1 MATPLDPSDKV
12 LRDGDGLDPLA
23 APKPKRKAPREIAYD
38 DVDDIIGIASEM
50 QNLDADR
57 LSVEDLRE
65 VAADLEVPE
74 QYLGPAI
81 TELRRR
87 REAALAAEAEKRKR
101 RRIIGVVIGAVVVL
115 IVVWALGSQRGLAS
129 DLADVQAAR
138 AQVENVVSLRQR
150 KIAEWGAKA
159 DSPERSAE
167 LAGADNRVAI
177 ERRKYDEAARR
188 YNARAA
194 GFPTSLWAAVF
205 GMPSAVPLSNEVLA
219 W

>member
-1 MATPLDPSDKV
+1 MQAPTDPPAS
-12 LRDGDGLDPLA
+12 
-23 APKPKRKAPREIAYD
+23 KPKRKAPRVVAYD

-65 VAADLEVPE
+65 VASDLEVPE

-81 TELRRR
+81 VELKRR
-87 REAALAAEAEKRKR
+87 REALLAAEAEKRKR
-101 RRIIGVVIGAVVVL
+101 RKIIGFTLGGVVVL
-115 IVVWALGSQRGLAS
+115 VVIWALGSQRSLAS
-129 DLADVQAAR
+129 ELADVQAAR
-138 AQVENVVSLRQR
+138 AQVENVVTLRKR
-150 KIAEWGAKA
+150 KIAEWGPKA
-159 DSPERSAE
+159 DSPERAAE

-188 YNARAA
+188 YNAKAG
-194 GFPTSLWAAVF
+194 GFPTGLWAAVF
-205 GMPSAVPLSNEVLA
+205 GMPSQVPTSDAMNG